1 MTGSDRRRAIDEL
14 LDRAV
19 LAVNRGDRAMA
30 TSLAHQV
37 LAVDHGN
44 PDAEDLL
51 ATPSTGGELRR
62 LTLLFCDLVDSTVL
76 STRIEPEAYR
86 IIVGTYREQVQR
98 AVDRYEGHIGSTNGD
113 GLLAVFGYP
122 HAHEND
128 VRRAVQSGLDITRDV
143 ARLSAKARQR
153 FGVEVSVRVGVH
165 RGLVYLDTSHLDVY
179 GFAANLTARVSSL
192 APPGTVVV
200 SDAVEPLI
208 RDAFDI
214 ATLPAQP
221 VKGVDDPVSHH
232 QVLGERTLAHR
243 SPSGPLVGRTEEVS
257 YLREQWER
265 AQTGSLDVSAVA
277 FLGEAGIGKS
287 RLAQVAVDLA
297 EQSGAHVIAVLGSPF
312 HTAAGLQPIRDL
324 LERRC
329 GITRDTEQSERL
341 RLLDAEIAGLAG
353 LAGLGKDPATV
364 LPLLAPVLGIAAEVG
379 YHPAEAEGG
388 KLYED
393 IAEAVHDYLLAC
405 LEPGP
410 GLLLVED
417 LHWFDPST
425 VDVVDRI
432 LGDRLDRVLVV
443 ITARDTTKLSH
454 VGNIT
459 LFDVKPLSD
468 NDTDALITALAP
480 DTTPEVRASVR
491 ERCDGVPLYVE
502 EVVTAM
508 RQAALPAQPVG
519 HVPDALY
526 ESLLSRLHATRN
538 TVPVVEAAATIGRQF
553 DRQLL
558 LSATEVPDADVDDVL
573 GALADARVIE
583 RTGPDTFR
591 FRHELL
597 RELAYELSPPSVRR
611 TLHGR
616 IAAALDAGAADGR
629 PDWRLVA
636 RHYDEAQRFGDA
648 ATAYQQAASDARRRG
663 ALDESLGFLNEA
675 IARVER
681 LAPGGHRDTRE
692 VEIRLRRG
700 FLASAVEGTS
710 SAQAAV
716 DFERCLEL
724 VGTELTEEFLTTMTA
739 LYGYYATRA
748 DLHRAEQ
755 VLTAVRAGQTE
766 NLAWFLV
773 NNDAGFAM
781 LAWYRGQ
788 FSSALQNLDAVADR
802 TQISSGEDEAH
813 WFIPNEPLASIYTH
827 LAAARLVVGDYA
839 GAQEEFDRAARRV
852 EHLGFPQ
859 GPYSAAYAH
868 SYQAWM
874 YIEAG
879 DLDRAGQI
887 VAGMA
892 ADAERYGFDAW
903 ALIAATQQ
911 CTVDGLRALATE
923 SAAALETHIGT
934 MTMLVEAWRAA
945 EVRMFLTF
953 YDSVVARLLI
963 ASGRTE
969 EARARLDTA
978 LLLAADT
985 DVHFYDAELLRLR
998 AHTEAEADDR
1008 DRCLR
1013 DAAALARRQGA
1024 AIFELRSAAD
1034 LYQLRGA
1041 RDGLADAV
1049 ERFPP
1054 DSSWPELA
1062 RARAL
1067 LA

>member
-1 MTGSDRRRAIDEL
+1 MTEGDHRRTVDEL

-19 LAVNRGDRAMA
+19 LAVNRGDQATA
-30 TSLAHQV
+30 TSLAERV
-37 LAVDHGN
+37 LAVDHKN

-51 ATPSTGGELRR
+51 AAPTTGGELRR

-86 IIVGTYREQVQR
+86 IIVGKYRDQVQHI
-98 AVDRYEGHIGSTNGD
+98 VDRYEGHIGSTKGD
-113 GLLAVFGYP
+113 GLLVVFGYP
-122 HAHEND
+122 YAHEND
-128 VRRAVQSGLDITRDV
+128 VHRAVQAGLDITRDV
-143 ARLSAKARQR
+143 ARLSEQARHR

-165 RGLVYLDTSHLDVY
+165 RGLVYLDTGQDDVY

-214 ATLPAQP
+214 EALPAQP
-221 VKGVDDPVSHH
+221 VKGVDDPVVHH
-232 QVLGERTLAHR
+232 KVLGERTLPVRA
-243 SPSGPLVGRTEEVS
+243 PAGPLVGRAAEVAYLEES
-257 YLREQWER
+257 WER
-265 AQTGSLDVSAVA
+265 ARTAGLDVGGVA

-287 RLAQVAVDLA
+287 RLAQAAVDLA
-297 EQSGAHVIAVLGSPF
+297 EQSGARVITLLGSPF

-324 LERRC
+324 IERRC
-329 GITRDTEQSERL
+329 GITRLAEPRERL
-341 RLLDAEIAGLAG
+341 RLLEAEIAR
-353 LAGLGKDPATV
+353 LGKSPATT
-364 LPLLAPVLGIAAEVG
+364 LPLLAPVLGIAAEAG
-379 YHPAEAEGG
+379 YQPAKAEGG

-405 LEPGP
+405 LGPGP

-417 LHWFDPST
+417 LHWFDPSS

-432 LGDRLDRVLVV
+432 LNDRLDRVLVV
-443 ITARDTTKLSH
+443 ITARDSTKLPG
-454 VGNIT
+454 VGNLQ
-459 LFDVKPLSD
+459 LFDVKPLSETD
-468 NDTDALITALAP
+468 SDALIAALAP
-480 DTTPEVRASVR
+480 DAAPEVRRSVR
-491 ERCDGVPLYVE
+491 ERCDGVPLYIE
-502 EVVTAM
+502 EVV
-508 RQAALPAQPVG
+508 AALTEVPLPAQRVG
-519 HVPDALY
+519 DVPDALY
-526 ESLLSRLHATRN
+526 ESLLSRLRATRN

-558 LSATEVPDADVDDVL
+558 LSATELPETEVDDVI
-573 GALADARVIE
+573 GALDEARVIE
-583 RTGPDTFR
+583 RTGADTFR

-597 RELAYELSPPSVRR
+597 REVAYELSPPSVRR

-616 IAAALDAGAADGR
+616 IAAALDAGTSDGK

-636 RHYDEAQRFGDA
+636 RHYDEAQRFDDA
-648 ATAYQQAASDARRRG
+648 ATAYQQAAADARRRG

-681 LAPGGHRDTRE
+681 MAPGDHRDRRE

-710 SAQAAV
+710 SAQAAT
-716 DFERCLEL
+716 DFEHCLQL
-724 VGTELTEEFLTTMTA
+724 VGTDLTEEFLTTMTA

-748 DLHRAEQ
+748 DLRRAEQ
-755 VLTAVRAGQTE
+755 VLTAVRAGQTG
-766 NLAWFLV
+766 NVAWFLV

-788 FSSALQNLDAVADR
+788 FVAARESLEAVAAR
-802 TQISSGEDEAH
+802 TNIGSGEDEAH

-827 LAAARLVVGDYA
+827 LAAARLMVGDYA
-839 GAQEEFDRAARRV
+839 GAQEEFDRTARRV

-859 GPYSAAYAH
+859 GPYSAAYAR
-868 SYQAWM
+868 SYEAWM

-879 DLDRAGQI
+879 ELDRAGQI
-887 VAGMA
+887 VAGLA

-903 ALIAATQQ
+903 ALVAATQQ
-911 CTVDGLRALATE
+911 CTVDGLRALAAESTE
-923 SAAALETHIGT
+923 PAALETHIGT

-953 YDSVVARLLI
+953 YDSVAARLLF
-963 ASGRTE
+963 AAGRTE

-978 LLLAADT
+978 LQLAADT

-998 AHTEAEADDR
+998 AHTERDADDR
-1008 DRCLR
+1008 DRCLQE
-1013 DAAALARRQGA
+1013 ALALARRQGA
-1024 AIFELRSAAD
+1024 AIFELRAAAD
-1034 LYQLRGA
+1034 LYRLRG
-1041 RDGLADAV
+1041 DPSLSVIADAV
-1049 ERFPP
+1049 GRFPP
-1054 DSSWPELA
+1054 HSTWPELA
-1062 RARAL
+1062 RAQAL
-1067 LA
+1067 PA